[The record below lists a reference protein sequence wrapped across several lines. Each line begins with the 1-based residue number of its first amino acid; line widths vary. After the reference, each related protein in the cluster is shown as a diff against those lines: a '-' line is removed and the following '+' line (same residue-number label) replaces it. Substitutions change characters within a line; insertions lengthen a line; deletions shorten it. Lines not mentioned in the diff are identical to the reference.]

1 MSSRLNTLIFL
12 GFLAFIIISSSI
24 FFVDQRERVLLLRLG
39 QIERSDYMPG
49 IQFKVP
55 FVNEV
60 RRFDGR
66 ILTLDE
72 TPTRFLTGEKKNVQ
86 VDSFILWHIIDPA
99 KYFTSM
105 AGNEERAK
113 QRLSQI
119 VKDGL
124 RAEFGKRTIQELVSG
139 DRITMIETI
148 LAAANIT
155 AAEFGIN
162 IVNVRIK
169 RIDLPSEVSSSVYT
183 RMEAERERVAKE
195 LRSQGAEEAEKIR
208 SDADRQRTIL
218 LAEAQKTAE
227 ELRGNGDAQATDIYA
242 QAYSQNSDFYSF
254 YRRLTAYQ
262 NVFKGDDML
271 VIEPKGEFFTFANE
285 KVIIFPD
292 DPYIFS
298 LNDKDYRGKLRLI
311 VNPDGNSFD
320 VINMVP
326 PEPYLAGVVG
336 AEMPGY
342 WEPEALKAQAIT
354 ARTYCFYIKKRFG
367 AKRNWDMKQTA
378 AHQVYQ
384 GLSAE
389 SAQIW
394 QAVNQTK
401 GQV

>member
-1 MSSRLNTLIFL
+1 
-12 GFLAFIIISSSI
+12 
-24 FFVDQRERVLLLRLG
+24 
-39 QIERSDYMPG
+39 
-49 IQFKVP
+49 
-55 FVNEV
+55 VNEV

-86 VDSFILWHIIDPA
+86 VDSFILWHISDPS

-139 DRITMIETI
+139 DRISMIETI
-148 LAAANIT
+148 LKSANKT
-155 AAEFGIN
+155 AEEFGID
-162 IVNVRIK
+162 IVSLRIK

-218 LAEAQKTAE
+218 LAEAKKTAE

-242 QAYSQNSDFYSF
+242 KAYSQNSEFYSF
-254 YRRLTAYQ
+254 YRRLTAYK

-271 VIEPKGEFFTFANE
+271 VIEPKGEFFNL
-285 KVIIFPD
+285 
-292 DPYIFS
+292 FS
-298 LNDKDYRGKLRLI
+298 SSKNK
-311 VNPDGNSFD
+311 
-320 VINMVP
+320 
-326 PEPYLAGVVG
+326 
-336 AEMPGY
+336 
-342 WEPEALKAQAIT
+342 
-354 ARTYCFYIKKRFG
+354 
-367 AKRNWDMKQTA
+367 
-378 AHQVYQ
+378 
-384 GLSAE
+384 
-389 SAQIW
+389 
-394 QAVNQTK
+394 
-401 GQV
+401 